1 MFTQKIWVSRDWNI
15 FVLWRKVCIAYRS
28 QFPPGKPS
36 PRCSRPQWTLLWRRG
51 SLPGHCVVFCTATW
65 PRPPVTP
72 HTLLPGQSSAR
83 PLPATLVP
91 AGSEHEVGSSALLC
105 ARPETF
111 WNVVC
116 VSWHKSGNWEHS
128 TFKMLSCLT
137 LTVIQKTMTM
147 NCRWQVCSVFLLAP
161 HSSRICFIIYLY
173 QIFCHCNLY
182 ILWFFFFLEHVC
194 QYWQRVPSSTALS
207 VVSSIFLPI
216 WFCFCLTRNWV
227 PKGRGCRSLY
237 EL

>member
-1 MFTQKIWVSRDWNI
+1 MFTQKIWVSPA
-15 FVLWRKVCIAYRS
+15 LWRKVCIAYRS

-36 PRCSRPQWTLLWRRG
+36 PRCSRPQWTLQWRRG

-72 HTLLPGQSSAR
+72 HTLPPDQSLAR

-91 AGSEHEVGSSALLC
+91 AGSEHEGGSCALLC

-116 VSWHKSGNWEHS
+116 CASWHKSGNWEQS
-128 TFKMLSCLT
+128 IFKTLSCLT
-137 LTVIQKTMTM
+137 LTVIQKTMAMSM

-161 HSSRICFIIYLY
+161 HSSHICFTVYLF
-173 QIFCHCNLY
+173 QILLSLQLVY
-182 ILWFFFFLEHVC
+182 SVISFLLHVC
-194 QYWQRVPSSTALS
+194 QYWQRVPSSMALS
-207 VVSSIFLPI
+207 VVSSMFFNPLHGVLFLPY
-216 WFCFCLTRNWV
+216 LNWV
-227 PKGRGCRSLY
+227 SKGRGCHSLY
-237 EL
+237 KL

>member
-1 MFTQKIWVSRDWNI
+1 MFTRKIWVSRDWNI

-128 TFKMLSCLT
+128 TFKTLSCLT

-182 ILWFFFFLEHVC
+182 ILWFFFSRAC
-194 QYWQRVPSSTALS
+194 LS
-207 VVSSIFLPI
+207 VLAKGSFLYGSFCGFFYFSTHLVLFLPYS
-216 WFCFCLTRNWV
+216 NWV